1 MSPTFSLLWCT
12 PHRHLA
18 EEAALKFRMQVITL
32 SIDGQPFSY
41 SIGPNSLLDFTNLFP
56 HNTPT

>member
-1 MSPTFSLLWCT
+1 MTPAFSLLWCT

-18 EEAALKFRMQVITL
+18 EEAAIKFRMHVITL
-32 SIDGQPFSY
+32 SINGQPFSY
-41 SIGPNSLLDFTNLFP
+41 SIGPASLLDFATPTP